1 MKKKIIFPVMVTIWL
16 LALIY
21 ICSNYLNYEELR
33 IKGLLERDV
42 ITYLGTQMMYKTLGI
57 TAIVSVFIFLILNR
71 FIDDIIIPMKN
82 MTNEATAFSKGEYN
96 YQVKNYSI
104 QEVQD
109 LASALDDM
117 GERLHRTIRKLQ
129 YQKTKAESIVS
140 NLDEAIIILDEEGY
154 ITEGNEKVK
163 TLLKCEPMKHQLIY
177 TLLRDPKA
185 QQVIEK
191 AINQKVYGSCELLK
205 NDQIFHL
212 RIGGINKENRNYGFI
227 ISIRDVTQTRQLE
240 VLRYQFVSNVTHELK
255 TPLTSIQGFAETLKE
270 GAIDNR
276 EVALRFID
284 IIDIEAKRLYRL
296 IQDILCLSEIENMEN
311 NQGTQVVF
319 TPLIGEVISMLSQD
333 ARQKQVKINF
343 EVKDELILECA
354 SVDYI
359 KQVIMNMVSNAIKYT
374 DEGEIDISTYIDK
387 GKKVF
392 CITDTGIGIPKESI
406 PYIFQRFYRVDKSR
420 SRKSGGTGLGLS
432 IVKHI
437 VELYNGKIEV
447 ISKEGKGSTFKIIF
461 P

>member
-21 ICSNYLNYEELR
+21 ICSNYLDYEELSIR
-33 IKGLLERDV
+33 GLLERDIV
-42 ITYLGTQMMYKTLGI
+42 AHLGRQMMYKTLGV
-57 TAIVSVFIFLILNR
+57 TAIVSIFIFLILNR
-71 FIDDIIIPMKN
+71 FIDDIIIPLKN
-82 MTNEATAFSKGEYN
+82 MTEEATAFSKGEYI
-96 YQVKNYSI
+96 YQVKNYSVK
-104 QEVQD
+104 EVQD

-117 GERLHRTIRKLQ
+117 GEKLHRTIRKLQ
-129 YQKTKAESIVS
+129 YQKTKAESIVN
-140 NLDEAIIILDEEGY
+140 NLNEAIIILDEEGY

-163 TLLKCEPMKHQLIY
+163 TLLRCEPMKNQLIY

-191 AINQKVYGSCELLK
+191 AINQKIYGSCELLK
-205 NDQIFHL
+205 NDQILHL
-212 RIGGINKENRNYGFI
+212 RIGAICKENRNYGFI
-227 ISIRDVTQTRQLE
+227 ISIRDITQTRQLE

-270 GAIDNR
+270 GAIENK

-296 IQDILCLSEIENMEN
+296 IQDILCLSEIESMEN
-311 NQGTQVVF
+311 NQGSKVEF
-319 TPLIGEVISMLSQD
+319 TPLIQEVISMLSQD
-333 ARQKQVKINF
+333 ASQKQVEISF
-343 EVKDELILECA
+343 EERDELILECA

-374 DEGEIDISTYIDK
+374 DEGKIDISTYMEE

-392 CITDTGIGIPKESI
+392 CITDTGIGIPEESI
-406 PYIFQRFYRVDKSR
+406 PFIFQRFYRVDKSR

-447 ISKEGKGSTFKIIF
+447 KSKEGKGTTFKIIF

>member
-21 ICSNYLNYEELR
+21 ICSSYLNYEELSIR
-33 IKGLLERDV
+33 GLLERDI
-42 ITYLGTQMMYKTLGI
+42 ITYLGKQMMYKTLSI
-57 TAIVSVFIFLILNR
+57 TTIVSIFIFLILNKL
-71 FIDDIIIPMKN
+71 IDDIIIPMKN

-109 LASALDDM
+109 LANALDDM

-177 TLLRDPKA
+177 TLLRDPRA

-191 AINQKVYGSCELLK
+191 AINQKIYGSCELLK
-205 NDQIFHL
+205 HDQIFHL

-227 ISIRDVTQTRQLE
+227 ISIRDITQTRQLE

-270 GAIDNR
+270 GAIENKD
-276 EVALRFID
+276 VALRFID

-311 NQGTQVVF
+311 NQGTQVEF

-333 ARQKQVKINF
+333 ASQKQVEINF
-343 EVKDELILECA
+343 EVQDELILECA

-374 DEGEIDISTYIDK
+374 DEGKIDISTYIDK

-437 VELYNGKIEV
+437 IELYNGKIEV
-447 ISKEGKGSTFKIIF
+447 ISEEGKGSTFKIIF

>member
-1 MKKKIIFPVMVTIWL
+1 MKKKIIVPVIVTIWL

-21 ICSNYLNYEELR
+21 ICSSYLNYEELR
-33 IKGLLERDV
+33 IRGLLERELV
-42 ITYLGTQMMYKTLGI
+42 AYLGKQMMYATVGI
-57 TAIVSVFIFLILNR
+57 TSIISVFIFFTLNR
-71 FIDDIIIPMKN
+71 LIDDIIIPMKH
-82 MTNEATAFSKGEYN
+82 MTEEAAAFAKGEYN
-96 YQVKNYSI
+96 YQIKNYSV

-117 GERLHRTIRKLQ
+117 GEHLHRTIRKLQ
-129 YQKTKAESIVS
+129 YQKTKAESIVR

-154 ITEGNEKVK
+154 VTEVNEKVK
-163 TLLKCEPMKHQLIY
+163 HLLHCEPVKHQLIY

-185 QQVIEK
+185 QQVIKK
-191 AINQKVYGSCELLK
+191 AIEQKVYGSCELLK
-205 NDQIFHL
+205 KDHIFHL
-212 RIGGINKENRNYGFI
+212 RIGGITKENRSYGFI
-227 ISIRDVTQTRQLE
+227 ISIRDITQTRQLE

-255 TPLTSIQGFAETLKE
+255 TPLTSIQGFAETLKA
-270 GAIDNR
+270 GAIENK

-319 TPLIGEVISMLSQD
+319 TPLIEEVLSMLGKDLSQKPV
-333 ARQKQVKINF
+333 RLTF
-343 EVKDELILECA
+343 EVKDEIVLERA

-374 DEGEIDISTYIDK
+374 DEGEIHISTYIEE
-387 GKKVF
+387 GQKVF
-392 CITDTGIGIPKESI
+392 CIKDTGIGIPKESI
-406 PYIFQRFYRVDKSR
+406 PQIFQRFYRVDKSR

-437 VELYNGKIEV
+437 VELYKGKIEV
-447 ISKEGKGSTFKIIF
+447 ISEEDEGSTFKIIF